1 MSVTVT
7 CKRLASAFRAGDK
20 IIYLLHEVTYE
31 SNLYPHTKHL
41 STIAM
46 GELPEVMK
54 AIFEAASYVEGGAV
68 NSPDRKM
75 TPERYIKSW
84 INALKKPYRLSGGAE
99 QTLKLQPMFHWNE
112 ERLKALQA
120 GIEQRGTAP
129 TLINHY
135 DLVASTRAFPAVH
148 TSFSDSGQPLGVEI
162 DETLGY
168 KPVKCSNALH
178 LKQSAYLHLPFSRGE
193 YYVAL
198 DEQGHSAGSANWL
211 YRIMGEYIRSI
222 WRIELLFHPGLY
234 KDLISGLR
242 DKLEAQPV
250 AQPKDVLC
258 FLEPLADDHYA
269 KERVFGLMEKYG
281 REFRLS
287 EVEDEDSYHLY
298 NLAKRF
304 RYTGASTYI
313 VDPSNRYAT
322 PSINTTA
329 HF

>member
-54 AIFEAASYVEGGAV
+54 TIFEAASYVEGGGL

-84 INALKKPYRLSGGAE
+84 LNAIKKPYRLSGGAE
-99 QTLKLQPMFHWNE
+99 QTLILDPTYHWNK
-112 ERLKALQA
+112 ERLKALRA
-120 GIEQRGTAP
+120 GIDQRGTAP

-148 TSFSDSGQPLGVEI
+148 TNFSDSGKPLGVDI

-168 KPVKCSNALH
+168 KPVKRSSTLL
-178 LKQSAYLHLPFSRGE
+178 LKQRAYLHLPDSSGE

-198 DEQGHSAGSANWL
+198 DEQGNSVGNANWL
-211 YRIMGEYIRSI
+211 YRIMGDYVRSI

-242 DKLEAQPV
+242 DKLKAQPV
-250 AQPKDVLC
+250 AEPTEVLC
-258 FLEPLADDHYA
+258 FLAPLADDHYA
-269 KERVFGLMEKYG
+269 KDQVLDLIEKYG

-287 EVEDEDSYHLY
+287 DVDEADSYY
-298 NLAKRF
+298 IYDLADRF
-304 RYTGASTYI
+304 QYTGPSAHI
-313 VDPSNRYAT
+313 VEPSNRSAS
-322 PSINTTA
+322 PSINAATL
-329 HF
+329 F